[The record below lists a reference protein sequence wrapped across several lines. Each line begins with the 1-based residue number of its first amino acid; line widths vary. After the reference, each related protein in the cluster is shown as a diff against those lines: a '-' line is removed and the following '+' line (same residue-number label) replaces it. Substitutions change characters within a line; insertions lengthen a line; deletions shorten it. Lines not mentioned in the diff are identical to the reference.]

1 MAIITVTAQANEKNT
16 RTVSTAKGDKKI
28 ISVPLFEKEKG
39 SNVKVAYGSAFL
51 PDFIQLGDTVTV
63 SGRVQ
68 AKESGEYVN
77 YNFVFPTVEKVFITN
92 DNSSQSQAKQDLFGG
107 SEPIEVNSEDLPF
120 QQKVGYMYT
129 AEEREQI
136 IDIVDKM
143 SLLRQ
148 DFDGAFAW
156 IKENVS
162 IPFDFDGEQQF
173 ISDLK
178 QLVKINA
185 LKFGQIY
192 EGVLN

>member
-16 RTVSTAKGDKKI
+16 RTVNTAKGDKKI

-51 PDFIQLGDTVTV
+51 PDFIQLGDTVTI

-77 YNFVFPTVEKVFITN
+77 YNFVFPTVEKVFISN
-92 DNSSQSQAKQDLFGG
+92 DNGKQAQAKQDLFGG
-107 SEPIEVNSEDLPF
+107 SEPIEVNTEDLPF
-120 QQKVGYMYT
+120 QWKVGYMYT
-129 AEEREQI
+129 SEEKEQI

-143 SLLRQ
+143 SLLKR
-148 DFDGAFAW
+148 DFDGAFTW
-156 IKENVS
+156 IKENVAM
-162 IPFDFDGEQQF
+162 PFDFDGEQQF
-173 ISDLK
+173 ISELK

-185 LKFGQIY
+185 LKFGKIY
-192 EGVLN
+192 EGVL

>member
-16 RTVSTAKGDKKI
+16 RKVNTAKGDKKI

-39 SNVKVAYGSAFL
+39 SSVKVAYGSAFL
-51 PDFIQLGDTVTV
+51 PDFIQLGDIVTI

-77 YNFVFPTVEKVFITN
+77 YNFVFPTVEKVFISN
-92 DNSSQSQAKQDLFGG
+92 DNSSQSQAKQDLFGK
-107 SEPIEVNSEDLPF
+107 SEPIEVDAGDLPF
-120 QQKVGYMYT
+120 QKVGFMYT
-129 AEEREQI
+129 AEEKEQI

-143 SLLRQ
+143 SLLKQ
-148 DFDGAFAW
+148 DFDGAFTW

-162 IPFDFDGEQQF
+162 MPFDFDGEQQF

-185 LKFGQIY
+185 LKFGKIY

>member
-1 MAIITVTAQANEKNT
+1 MAIITTTAQVNEKNT
-16 RTVSTAKGDKKI
+16 RTVNTAKGDKKI

-51 PDFIQLGDTVTV
+51 PDFIQLGDVVTI

-77 YNFVFPTVEKVFITN
+77 YNFVFPTVEKVFISN
-92 DNSSQSQAKQDLFGG
+92 DSQAQAKQDLFGG
-107 SEPIEVNSEDLPF
+107 SEPIEVDESELPF
-120 QQKVGYMYT
+120 QKVGYMYT
-129 AEEREQI
+129 TEEREQI

-143 SLLRQ
+143 SLLKQ
-148 DFDGAFAW
+148 DFDGAFTW

-162 IPFDFDGEQQF
+162 MPFDFDGEQQF

-185 LKFGQIY
+185 LKFGKIY

>member
-1 MAIITVTAQANEKNT
+1 MAIITVTTQVNEKNT
-16 RTVSTAKGDKKI
+16 RTVNTAKGDKKI

-51 PDFIQLGDTVTV
+51 PDFIQLGDVVTI

-77 YNFVFPTVEKVFITN
+77 YNFVFPTVEKVFISN
-92 DNSSQSQAKQDLFGG
+92 DSQAQAKQDLFGG
-107 SEPIEVNSEDLPF
+107 SEPIEVDESELPF
-120 QQKVGYMYT
+120 QKVGYMYT

-143 SLLRQ
+143 SLLKH
-148 DFDGAFAW
+148 DFDGAFTW

-162 IPFDFDGEQQF
+162 MPFDFDGEQQF

-185 LKFGQIY
+185 LKFGKIY

>member
-16 RTVSTAKGDKKI
+16 RTVNTAKGDKKI

-39 SNVKVAYGSAFL
+39 SSVKVAYGSAFL
-51 PDFIQLGDTVTV
+51 PDFIQLGDIVTI

-77 YNFVFPTVEKVFITN
+77 YNFVFPTVEKVFISN
-92 DNSSQSQAKQDLFGG
+92 DNGKQSQAKQDLFGK
-107 SEPIEVNSEDLPF
+107 SEPIEVDAEDLPF
-120 QQKVGYMYT
+120 QKVGFMYT
-129 AEEREQI
+129 AEEKEQI

-143 SLLRQ
+143 SLLKQ
-148 DFDGAFAW
+148 DFDGAFTW

-162 IPFDFDGEQQF
+162 MPFDFDGEQQF

-185 LKFGQIY
+185 LKFGKIY

>member
-1 MAIITVTAQANEKNT
+1 MAIITVTAQVNEKNT
-16 RTVSTAKGDKKI
+16 RTVNTAKGDKKI

-39 SNVKVAYGSAFL
+39 SSVKVAYGSAFL
-51 PDFIQLGDTVTV
+51 PDFIQLGDTVTI

-77 YNFVFPTVEKVFITN
+77 YNFVFPTVEKVFISN
-92 DNSSQSQAKQDLFGG
+92 DNGKQAQAKQDLFGG
-107 SEPIEVNSEDLPF
+107 SEPIEVDTEDLPF
-120 QQKVGYMYT
+120 QKVGFMYT

-143 SLLRQ
+143 SLLKQ
-148 DFDGAFAW
+148 DFDGAFTW

-162 IPFDFDGEQQF
+162 IPFDFDEEQKF

-185 LKFGQIY
+185 LKFGKIY

>member
-1 MAIITVTAQANEKNT
+1 MAIITVTAQVNEKNT
-16 RTVSTAKGDKKI
+16 RTVNTAKGDKKI

-39 SNVKVAYGSAFL
+39 SSVKVAYGSAFL

-77 YNFVFPTVEKVFITN
+77 YNFVFPTIEKVFISN
-92 DNSSQSQAKQDLFGG
+92 DNGKQAQAKQDLFGG
-107 SEPIEVNSEDLPF
+107 SEPIEVNTEDLPF
-120 QQKVGYMYT
+120 QKVGFMYT

-148 DFDGAFAW
+148 DFDGAFTW

-162 IPFDFDGEQQF
+162 IPFDFDEEQQF
-173 ISDLK
+173 ISELK

-185 LKFGQIY
+185 LKFGKIY
-192 EGVLN
+192 EGVL

>member
-16 RTVSTAKGDKKI
+16 RTVNTAKGDKKI

-77 YNFVFPTVEKVFITN
+77 YNFVFPTVEKVFIHDGN
-92 DNSSQSQAKQDLFGG
+92 GAQAQAK
-107 SEPIEVNSEDLPF
+107 
-120 QQKVGYMYT
+120 
-129 AEEREQI
+129 
-136 IDIVDKM
+136 
-143 SLLRQ
+143 Q

-162 IPFDFDGEQQF
+162 MPFDFDGEQQF

-185 LKFGQIY
+185 LKLGKIY
-192 EGVLN
+192 EGVL

>member
-1 MAIITVTAQANEKNT
+1 MSIITVTAQVNEKNT
-16 RTVSTAKGDKKI
+16 RTVNTAKGDKKI

-51 PDFIQLGDTVTV
+51 PDFIQLGDIVTV

-77 YNFVFPTVEKVFITN
+77 YNFVFPTVEKVFISN
-92 DNSSQSQAKQDLFGG
+92 DSQAQAKQDLFGG
-107 SEPIEVNSEDLPF
+107 SEPIEVDESELPF
-120 QQKVGYMYT
+120 QKVGYMYT

-143 SLLRQ
+143 SLLKQ
-148 DFDGAFAW
+148 DFDGAFTW
-156 IKENVS
+156 IKENVAM
-162 IPFDFDGEQQF
+162 PFDFDGEQQF

-185 LKFGQIY
+185 LKFGKTY